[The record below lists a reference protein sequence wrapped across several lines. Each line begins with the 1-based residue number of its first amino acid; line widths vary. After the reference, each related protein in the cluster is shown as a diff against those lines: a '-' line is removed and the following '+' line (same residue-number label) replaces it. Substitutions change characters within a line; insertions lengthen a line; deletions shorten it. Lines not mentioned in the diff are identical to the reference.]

1 MYIFSTCNVLEC
13 RLPEVRWD
21 NQNIVVLDQ
30 VTIVPPYRVD
40 DCTASDP
47 NSQALQHVRKL
58 VSITMVYL
66 KKTGPLLHLFI
77 WQMQH

>member
-1 MYIFSTCNVLEC
+1 VLEC